1 MAYHFAHPDFL
12 PRRAL
17 AVSAIIVLHVL
28 VAYLLATG
36 LIHTIEVG
44 DSAPT
49 PARVNIERAPP
60 TPAPVVRAKAELAAP
75 KIDSPPLPPPPVM
88 LTPESPPDTGTLVG
102 GESPA
107 GELAGPPA
115 AEAILIQGKNVLPA
129 TVDYYPP
136 AKRREGIEGA
146 SYVRVCVD
154 AQGIR
159 QGEPLLERSSGD
171 AELDTGALNIARHGR
186 YARSLRGVLPVPN
199 CYHFRIAFKI
209 Q

>member
-17 AVSAIIVLHVL
+17 AASTIIALHVL

-36 LIHTIEVG
+36 LIHTIDLG

-49 PARVNIERAPP
+49 PGRVNIERAPP

-75 KIDSPPLPPPPVM
+75 KIHSPPLPPPPVV
-88 LTPESPPDTGTLVG
+88 LTPESPPDRGTVVDR
-102 GESPA
+102 ESPA
-107 GELAGPPA
+107 VDLAGPPA

-154 AQGIR
+154 AEGIR
-159 QGEPLLERSSGD
+159 QGEPQLEHSSGD
-171 AELDTGALNIARHGR
+171 AELDRGALNIARHGR
-186 YARSLRGVLPVPN
+186 YARSLRGDLPVPN